1 MRRME
6 TDRESSEDLPHW
18 ILIRGAR
25 QLLTLRGASGP
36 RCGPAMQD
44 LNIIPDGSV
53 LIRGGVIEEVG
64 STRRIEN
71 LAPAREAHEIDAAGK
86 VVMPAFV
93 DPDTALAA
101 PGPARHGELPE
112 RDISRMS
119 SRRLESRAVS
129 AAADLARYGILSA
142 GAHTL
147 AAADLQNTARAL
159 RLHHKLQAKPLRILS
174 VFSPRPDARPEHLR
188 NLTDAWMPAIF
199 NRRLA
204 SLLEIPDAP
213 ASTQTALAAAAAA
226 AGFSIRIRLP
236 ETSLA
241 NTCDLAWAA
250 GAISLIGGVPD
261 VSNVTRNLALAG
273 CVTVEAGTRILAGRA
288 SSARRAID
296 EGTPLALASGYRED
310 VPSSMN
316 PQFLLYLAG
325 HALGMTAEEAIVAAT
340 YNAACSLRFSHVT
353 GSVAPG
359 KSADLCLMDVDDYHE
374 LARRAGHHDVS
385 LVMRAGKVVY
395 RRAGMALD

>member
-1 MRRME
+1 
-6 TDRESSEDLPHW
+6 
-18 ILIRGAR
+18 
-25 QLLTLRGASGP
+25 
-36 RCGPAMQD
+36 MQD
-44 LNIIPDGSV
+44 LNIVPDGSV

-71 LAPAREAHEIDAAGK
+71 LAPARQAHEIDAAGK

-101 PGPARHGELPE
+101 PGPVRFGEPPE
-112 RDISRMS
+112 HDISRMS
-119 SRRLESRAVS
+119 WRRLESRAS
-129 AAADLARYGILSA
+129 GAAADLARYGVLTA

-159 RLHHKLQAKPLRILS
+159 RLHQRLQSKPLRIRS
-174 VFSPRPDARPEHLR
+174 VFSPRPDARPEQLR

-204 SLLEIPDAP
+204 SLCEIPDAP
-213 ASTQTALAAAAAA
+213 ASTQTTLAAAAAA
-226 AGFSIRIRLP
+226 AGFSIRFRLP
-236 ETSLA
+236 ETSPA
-241 NTCDLAWAA
+241 NTCQLAWAA
-250 GAISLIGGVPD
+250 GAISLVGGVPD
-261 VSNVTRNLALAG
+261 VSAVTRNLALAG
-273 CVTVEAGTRILAGRA
+273 CVTVETGTRILAGRA

-310 VPSSMN
+310 LASSMN

-325 HALGMTAEEAIVAAT
+325 DALGMTPEEAIVAAT
-340 YNAACSLRFSHVT
+340 YNAACSLRLAHAT
-353 GSVAPG
+353 GSVEPG
-359 KSADLCLMDVDDYHE
+359 KSADLCLMDVDDYRE

-395 RRAGMALD
+395 RRAGLALD

>member
-1 MRRME
+1 ME
-6 TDRESSEDLPHW
+6 TDRESSEDRPHW

-36 RCGPAMQD
+36 RCGSAMRN

-53 LIRGGVIEEVG
+53 LIRDGVIEEVG

-71 LAPAREAHEIDAAGK
+71 LAAARQAREIDAAGK
-86 VVMPAFV
+86 IVMPAFV

-101 PGPARHGELPE
+101 PGPVRPGETPE

-119 SRRLESRAVS
+119 WRRLESRAAS
-129 AAADLARYGILSA
+129 AAADLTRYGVLTA

-159 RLHHKLQAKPLRILS
+159 RLHHKLQSKPLRIRS
-174 VFSPRPDARPEHLR
+174 VFSPGPGAHPEHLR
-188 NLTDAWMPAIF
+188 NLTDAWLPAIF

-213 ASTQTALAAAAAA
+213 ASTQTTLATAAAA
-226 AGFSIRIRLP
+226 AGFDIRIRLP
-236 ETSLA
+236 ETSSA
-241 NTCDLAWAA
+241 NTCQLAWAA
-250 GAISLIGGVPD
+250 GAISLVGGIPD
-261 VSNVTRNLALAG
+261 VSTVTRSLALAG
-273 CVTVEAGTRILAGRA
+273 CVTVEAGTRILSGRA

-296 EGTPLALASGYRED
+296 EGTPIALASGFRED

-316 PQFLLYLAG
+316 PQFLLYLAA

-359 KSADLCLMDVDDYHE
+359 KSADLCIMDVDDYHE

-395 RRAGMALD
+395 RRARIALD

>member
-1 MRRME
+1 ME
-6 TDRESSEDLPHW
+6 TDRESSEELPHW

-36 RCGPAMQD
+36 RRGSAMRD

-71 LAPAREAHEIDAAGK
+71 LAPARQAREIDAAGK
-86 VVMPAFV
+86 LVMPAFV
-93 DPDTALAA
+93 DPDTAFAT
-101 PGPARHGELPE
+101 PGPARAGQPSEP
-112 RDISRMS
+112 DISRMS
-119 SRRLESRAVS
+119 WRRLESHAAG
-129 AAADLARYGILSA
+129 AAADLARYGVLTA
-142 GAHTL
+142 GAHTFS
-147 AAADLQNTARAL
+147 ANDLQNTVRAL
-159 RLHHKLQAKPLRILS
+159 RLHHKLQSKPLRIRS
-174 VFSPRPDARPEHLR
+174 VFSPRADVRSEHLR

-213 ASTQTALAAAAAA
+213 TSTQTTLAAAAAA

-236 ETSLA
+236 ETSPG
-241 NTCDLAWAA
+241 NTCQLAWAA
-250 GAISLIGGVPD
+250 GAVSLVGGVPD
-261 VSNVTRNLALAG
+261 VSTVTRNLALAG

-288 SSARRAID
+288 SSARKAID

-310 VPSSMN
+310 APSSLN

-325 HALGMTAEEAIVAAT
+325 HALEMTAEEAIVAAT

-385 LVMRAGKVVY
+385 LVMRAGKIVY
-395 RRAGMALD
+395 RRAGISFD

>member
-1 MRRME
+1 MRTME
-6 TDRESSEDLPHW
+6 TDRESSEDRPHW

-25 QLLTLRGASGP
+25 QLLTLRGPSGP
-36 RCGPAMQD
+36 RRGSAMQD

-71 LAPAREAHEIDAAGK
+71 LAPARQAREIDAAGK

-93 DPDTALAA
+93 DPDNAIAS
-101 PGPARHGELPE
+101 PGPARGAEPPE

-119 SRRLESRAVS
+119 WRRLESRAVS
-129 AAADLARYGILSA
+129 AAADLARFGVLTA

-159 RLHHKLQAKPLRILS
+159 RLHHKLQSKPLRIRS
-174 VFSPRPDARPEHLR
+174 VFSPRADARLDHLR
-188 NLTDAWMPAIF
+188 NLTDAWMPSIF

-213 ASTQTALAAAAAA
+213 ASTQTTLAAAAAA
-226 AGFSIRIRLP
+226 AGFSIRVRLP
-236 ETSLA
+236 ETSPG
-241 NTCDLAWAA
+241 NTCELAWAA
-250 GAISLIGGVPD
+250 GAISLVGGVPD
-261 VSNVTRNLALAG
+261 VSVVTRNLALAG

-288 SSARRAID
+288 SSVRRAID
-296 EGTPLALASGYRED
+296 DGTPLALASGYRED
-310 VPSSMN
+310 APSSMN

-385 LVMRAGKVVY
+385 LVLRAGKVVY
-395 RRAGMALD
+395 RRAGIALE

>member
-1 MRRME
+1 
-6 TDRESSEDLPHW
+6 
-18 ILIRGAR
+18 
-25 QLLTLRGASGP
+25 
-36 RCGPAMQD
+36 MQD
-44 LNIIPDGSV
+44 LNIISDGSV

-64 STRRIEN
+64 TTRRIGN
-71 LAPAREAHEIDAAGK
+71 LAPARQAREIDAGGR

-93 DPDTALAA
+93 DPDAILAA
-101 PGPARHGELPE
+101 PGPVRPGESAE

-119 SRRLESRAVS
+119 WRRLESRAEGT
-129 AAADLARYGILSA
+129 AADFARYGVLTA

-147 AAADLQNTARAL
+147 AAPDLQNTVRAL
-159 RLHHKLQAKPLRILS
+159 RLHHKLQSKPLRIRS
-174 VFSPRPDARPEHLR
+174 VFSPQPHFRPDDLR
-188 NLTDAWMPAIF
+188 QLACAWMPAII
-199 NRRLA
+199 NRKLA

-213 ASTQTALAAAAAA
+213 APTQSTLAQAAAA
-226 AGFSIRIRLP
+226 AGFHIRIRLP
-236 ETSLA
+236 ETCPA
-241 NTCDLAWAA
+241 NTCELAWAA
-250 GAISLIGGVPD
+250 GAISLVGGVPD
-261 VSNVTRNLALAG
+261 VSSVTRSLALAG

-288 SSARRAID
+288 GSARRAID
-296 EGTPLALASGYRED
+296 EGTPLALGSGYREN
-310 VPSSMN
+310 VASSMN

-325 HALGMTAEEAIVAAT
+325 HALGMTAEEAIVATT

-395 RRAGMALD
+395 RRAGVAPD

>member
-1 MRRME
+1 
-6 TDRESSEDLPHW
+6 
-18 ILIRGAR
+18 
-25 QLLTLRGASGP
+25 
-36 RCGPAMQD
+36 MQD

-71 LAPAREAHEIDAAGK
+71 LAPARRAREIDAAGK

-93 DPDTALAA
+93 DPDTALAS
-101 PGPARHGELPE
+101 PGPARFGEPPE
-112 RDISRMS
+112 CDISRMS
-119 SRRLESRAVS
+119 WRRLESRAAS
-129 AAADLARYGILSA
+129 AAADLARYGVLTA

-147 AAADLQNTARAL
+147 AAADLQNTTRAL
-159 RLHHKLQAKPLRILS
+159 RLHHKLQAKPLRIRS
-174 VFSPRPDARPEHLR
+174 VFSPRPDARPESLR

-199 NRRLA
+199 NRKLA

-213 ASTQTALAAAAAA
+213 VSTQTTLAVAAAA

-236 ETSLA
+236 ETSPA
-241 NTCDLAWAA
+241 NSCELAWAA
-250 GAISLIGGVPD
+250 GAIALVGGVPD
-261 VSNVTRNLALAG
+261 ISNVTRNLALAG

-296 EGTPLALASGYRED
+296 EGTPLALASGYCED
-310 VPSSMN
+310 APSSMN
-316 PQFLLYLAG
+316 PQFLLYLAA

-385 LVMRAGKVVY
+385 LVLSAGKVVY
-395 RRAGMALD
+395 RRAGISLD

>member
-1 MRRME
+1 M
-6 TDRESSEDLPHW
+6 SN
-18 ILIRGAR
+18 
-25 QLLTLRGASGP
+25 
-36 RCGPAMQD
+36 

-64 STRRIEN
+64 TTRRIEN
-71 LAPAREAHEIDAAGK
+71 LAPARQAREIDAAGK

-101 PGPARHGELPE
+101 PGPGGQPPE
-112 RDISRMS
+112 PDISRMS
-119 SRRLESRAVS
+119 WRRLESCATS
-129 AAADLARYGILSA
+129 TAADLTRYGVLTT

-147 AAADLQNTARAL
+147 AAADLHNTVRAL
-159 RLHHKLQAKPLRILS
+159 RLHHKLQSKPLRIRS
-174 VFSPRPDARPEHLR
+174 VFSPPPDARSEHLR
-188 NLTDAWMPAIF
+188 NLKDNWMPAIF
-199 NRRLA
+199 NRNLA

-213 ASTQTALAAAAAA
+213 PAAQTTLAAAAAA

-236 ETSLA
+236 ETSPA
-241 NTCDLAWAA
+241 NTCELAWAA
-250 GAISLIGGVPD
+250 GAISLVGGVPD

-273 CVTVEAGTRILAGRA
+273 CVTVEAGTRILAGRT

-296 EGTPLALASGYRED
+296 EGTPLALASGYRPD
-310 VPSSMN
+310 VPSSLN

-325 HALGMTAEEAIVAAT
+325 YALGMTAEEAIVAAT
-340 YNAACSLRFSHVT
+340 YNAACSLRYSHVT

-374 LARRAGHHDVS
+374 LARRAGHHDVT

-395 RRAGMALD
+395 RRAAVALDSND

>member
-1 MRRME
+1 
-6 TDRESSEDLPHW
+6 
-18 ILIRGAR
+18 
-25 QLLTLRGASGP
+25 
-36 RCGPAMQD
+36 MQD

-71 LAPAREAHEIDAAGK
+71 LAPARQAREIDAAGK

-93 DPDTALAA
+93 DPDIALAA
-101 PGPARHGELPE
+101 PGPPRPDEPPE

-119 SRRLESRAVS
+119 SRRLESRAAS
-129 AAADLARYGILSA
+129 AAADLARYGVLTA

-159 RLHHKLQAKPLRILS
+159 RLHHKLQARPLRIRS
-174 VFSPRPDARPEHLR
+174 VFSPPPAARSEHLR
-188 NLTDAWMPAIF
+188 NLTDVWIPSIF

-213 ASTQTALAAAAAA
+213 VSTQTTLAAAAAA

-236 ETSLA
+236 ETSLS
-241 NTCDLAWAA
+241 NTCALAWAA
-250 GAISLIGGVPD
+250 GAISLVGGVPD
-261 VSNVTRNLALAG
+261 VSNITRNLALAG

-296 EGTPLALASGYRED
+296 EGTPLALASGYRD
-310 VPSSMN
+310 DAPSSLN
-316 PQFLLYLAG
+316 PQFLLYLAA

-340 YNAACSLRFSHVT
+340 YNAACALRFSDVT

-359 KSADLCLMDVDDYHE
+359 KSADLCLMDVDDYHD

-385 LVMRAGKVVY
+385 LVMSAGKVVY
-395 RRAGMALD
+395 RRPGIALE

>member
-1 MRRME
+1 ME
-6 TDRESSEDLPHW
+6 TDRESSEELPHW

-36 RCGPAMQD
+36 RRGSAMQD

-71 LAPAREAHEIDAAGK
+71 LAPARQAREIDAAGK

-101 PGPARHGELPE
+101 PGPALAGQPSEP
-112 RDISRMS
+112 DISRMS
-119 SRRLESRAVS
+119 WRRLESRATG
-129 AAADLARYGILSA
+129 AAADLARYGVLTA

-147 AAADLQNTARAL
+147 AAGDLQNTVRAL
-159 RLHHKLQAKPLRILS
+159 RLHHKLQSKPLRIRS
-174 VFSPRPDARPEHLR
+174 VFSPRADVRSEHLR
-188 NLTDAWMPAIF
+188 NLTDAWMAAVF
-199 NRRLA
+199 NRKLA
-204 SLLEIPDAP
+204 SLFEIPDAP
-213 ASTQTALAAAAAA
+213 VSTQTTLAAAAAA
-226 AGFSIRIRLP
+226 AGFSIRMRLP
-236 ETSLA
+236 ETSPA
-241 NTCDLAWAA
+241 NTCELAWAA
-250 GAISLIGGVPD
+250 GAISLVGGVPD
-261 VSNVTRNLALAG
+261 VSTVTRNLALAG

-310 VPSSMN
+310 ADSTMN
-316 PQFLLYLAG
+316 PQFLLYLARY
-325 HALGMTAEEAIVAAT
+325 ALGMTAEEAIVAAT

-395 RRAGMALD
+395 RRAGISLD

>member
-1 MRRME
+1 ME
-6 TDRESSEDLPHW
+6 TDRDSSEDLPHW

-36 RCGPAMQD
+36 RRGPAMQD

-71 LAPAREAHEIDAAGK
+71 LAPARQAREIDAAGK

-93 DPDTALAA
+93 DPDTALAK
-101 PGPARHGELPE
+101 PGPGRLGEPPE

-119 SRRLESRAVS
+119 WRRLESHAAG
-129 AAADLARYGILSA
+129 AAADLARYGVLTA
-142 GAHTL
+142 GANTL

-159 RLHHKLQAKPLRILS
+159 RLHHKLQAKPLRIRS
-174 VFSPRPDARPEHLR
+174 IFSPRPDARSEHLR
-188 NLTDAWMPAIF
+188 YLTDAWIPSIF

-213 ASTQTALAAAAAA
+213 VSTQITLATAAAA
-226 AGFSIRIRLP
+226 AGFSISVSLP
-236 ETSLA
+236 ELFPA
-241 NTCDLAWAA
+241 CTCDLAWAA
-250 GAISLIGGVPD
+250 GAIALVGGVPD
-261 VSNVTRNLALAG
+261 VTTVTRHLALAG

-288 SSARRAID
+288 SSARSAID
-296 EGTPLALASGYRED
+296 QGTPLALASGSRD
-310 VPSSMN
+310 DIPSSMN

-325 HALGMTAEEAIVAAT
+325 DALGMTAEEAIVAAT
-340 YNAACSLRFSHVT
+340 YNAACSLLFSHVT
-353 GSVAPG
+353 GSVEPG

-385 LVMRAGKVVY
+385 LVIRAGHVVY
-395 RRAGMALD
+395 RRAGLSLDV

>member
-6 TDRESSEDLPHW
+6 TDRESPEDLPHW

-36 RCGPAMQD
+36 RRGSAMQD

-71 LAPAREAHEIDAAGK
+71 LAAARQAREIDAAGK
-86 VVMPAFV
+86 IVMPAFV
-93 DPDTALAA
+93 DPDTALAT
-101 PGPARHGELPE
+101 PGPIRTGETPE

-119 SRRLESRAVS
+119 WRRLESRAAS
-129 AAADLARYGILSA
+129 AAADLTRYGVLTA

-147 AAADLQNTARAL
+147 AAADLQNTTRAL
-159 RLHHKLQAKPLRILS
+159 RLHHKLQSKPLRIRS
-174 VFSPRPDARPEHLR
+174 VFSPPTDARAEHLQ

-213 ASTQTALAAAAAA
+213 ASTQTRLAAAAAA
-226 AGFSIRIRLP
+226 AGFSIRLRLP
-236 ETSLA
+236 ETSPA
-241 NTCDLAWAA
+241 NTCQLAWAA
-250 GAISLIGGVPD
+250 GAISLVGGVPD
-261 VSNVTRNLALAG
+261 VSTVTRSLALAG

-296 EGTPLALASGYRED
+296 EGTPIALASGFRED
-310 VPSSMN
+310 VPS
-316 PQFLLYLAG
+316 
-325 HALGMTAEEAIVAAT
+325 
-340 YNAACSLRFSHVT
+340 
-353 GSVAPG
+353 
-359 KSADLCLMDVDDYHE
+359 
-374 LARRAGHHDVS
+374 
-385 LVMRAGKVVY
+385 
-395 RRAGMALD
+395 